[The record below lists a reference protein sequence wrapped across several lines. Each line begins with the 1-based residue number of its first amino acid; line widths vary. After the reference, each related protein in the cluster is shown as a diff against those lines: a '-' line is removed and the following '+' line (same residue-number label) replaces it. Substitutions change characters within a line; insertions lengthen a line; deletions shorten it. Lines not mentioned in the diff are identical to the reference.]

1 MRLYPSSEL
10 LEGHQMGN
18 LVNKRDQEAVFIN
31 GGIHGDLVATIGK
44 NPVIPVTGDPLV
56 NHLQMY
62 SMSPDQF
69 QAGAHSP
76 LRHIF
81 SQNVVHLLK
90 NSPILPSFSSKN

>member
-10 LEGHQMGN
+10 LECHQMGN

-62 SMSPDQF
+62 SMSPNQL

-90 NSPILPSFSSKN
+90 NSPILLSFSSNN